1 MVTWQVPVPEQPA
14 PVQPVK
20 SEPVSGVAVSVTL
33 VPWSKPLEH
42 VAPQSIPAGLE
53 LTDPVPVP
61 SVETF
66 RVSVFR
72 ANVAVTERA
81 WSMVTGQVP
90 VPEQPAPV
98 QPVKSEPVSGVA
110 VSVTDVPKAKS
121 CVHVAPQSIPAG
133 LELTDPVPV
142 PSVETFRVSVFRVN
156 VAVTERAWSIV
167 TTQSPVPEQPA
178 PVQPVKSELA
188 AGVAVR
194 LTDVP

>member
-20 SEPVSGVAVSVTL
+20 SEPVSGVAVSVAL

-61 SVETF
+61 SVETL
-66 RVSVFR
+66 RVSVCS
-72 ANVAVTERA
+72 A
-81 WSMVTGQVP
+81 
-90 VPEQPAPV
+90 
-98 QPVKSEPVSGVA
+98 
-110 VSVTDVPKAKS
+110 
-121 CVHVAPQSIPAG
+121 
-133 LELTDPVPV
+133 
-142 PSVETFRVSVFRVN
+142 N

-167 TTQSPVPEQPA
+167 TTQSPVPVQPA

-188 AGVAVR
+188 AGVAVSV
-194 LTDVP
+194 TDVP